1 MKRPYDLVSFMQQEE
16 RAELL
21 NILKDEMSSKKFDE
35 TVDHVV
41 EQTSFDQVCIFLDN
55 KFFTLN
61 HKCSSPVWPIAAR
74 YLEALFIPRGTRVGS
89 F

>member
-21 NILKDEMSSKKFDE
+21 NILKDEMSNKKFDE

-41 EQTSFDQVCIFLDN
+41 EQTSFDQVRILQWLRIKFLLDW
-55 KFFTLN
+55 LILY
-61 HKCSSPVWPIAAR
+61 SWPLLI
-74 YLEALFIPRGTRVGS
+74 RGFVVIVNLKIS
-89 F
+89 NNCQ

>member
-21 NILKDEMSSKKFDE
+21 NILKDEMSNKKFDE

-41 EQTSFDQVCIFLDN
+41 EQTSFDQVRILQWLRIKFLLDWLILYSWPLLFAVCRN
-55 KFFTLN
+55 RKFKD
-61 HKCSSPVWPIAAR
+61 HK
-74 YLEALFIPRGTRVGS
+74 
-89 F
+89 

>member
-21 NILKDEMSSKKFDE
+21 NILKDEMSTKKFDE

-41 EQTSFDQVCIFLDN
+41 EQTSFDQVHILKAQQSNF
-55 KFFTLN
+55 
-61 HKCSSPVWPIAAR
+61 
-74 YLEALFIPRGTRVGS
+74 
-89 F
+89 

>member
-21 NILKDEMSSKKFDE
+21 NILKDEMSNKKFDE

-41 EQTSFDQVCIFLDN
+41 EQTSFDQVRILQ
-55 KFFTLN
+55 
-61 HKCSSPVWPIAAR
+61 
-74 YLEALFIPRGTRVGS
+74 
-89 F
+89 